1 MYKKLKSIRMKEGY
15 TLQEMSNLLGY
26 SSPNAYAR
34 KEKGER
40 KFTLEEVEII
50 SNLFKKT
57 VEEIFFT
64 HEIPTEGNLNNR
76 TS

>member
-1 MYKKLKSIRMKEGY
+1 MYDKLRSLRLKEGY
-15 TLQEMSNLLGY
+15 TLQKMSTFLGY

-40 KFTLEEVEII
+40 KFNLEEIQVI
-50 SNLFKKT
+50 SNVFGRT

-64 HEIPTEGNLNNR
+64 NEVPKKGNGKN
-76 TS
+76 TT

>member
-1 MYKKLKSIRMKEGY
+1 MYKKLKKIRVREGL
-15 TLQEMSNLLGY
+15 TLQEMSNVLGY

-40 KFTLEEVEII
+40 KFTLDEVKII
-50 SNLFKKT
+50 SKMFKLP

-64 HEIPTEGNLNNR
+64 EEIPEKGRNKELA
-76 TS
+76 